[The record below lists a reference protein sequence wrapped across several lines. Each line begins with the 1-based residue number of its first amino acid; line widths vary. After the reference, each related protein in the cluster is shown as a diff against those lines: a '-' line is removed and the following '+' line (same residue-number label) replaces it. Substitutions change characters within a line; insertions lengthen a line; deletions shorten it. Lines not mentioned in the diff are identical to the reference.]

1 MTELSAPRKKST
13 PKNRGATPSDWKRW
27 LVSAAAPLAL
37 CALRLGLDLWND
49 EVYTLAE
56 FVAKPWTQIV
66 TDYSAPNNHI
76 FYSLVLRPVY
86 LYSNSVFWL
95 RLPSLVFAAGTLAMT
110 FRLVR
115 RWSGLAAAMFAT
127 ALLGLTQM
135 YLVHAMQI
143 RGHGLSM
150 FLAAWLGDLAF
161 PGPRTPPW
169 SRLVLVT
176 TVGALLLYTLPTNFL
191 VLVPL
196 AVTAVAWQ
204 CLTAS
209 RQGISPESVQ
219 GECGNHRSGRDA
231 LEELHRRENG
241 TVPFVRTTARAMRR
255 RGIEAAAWSGAC
267 LLAAALY
274 FPVRAQLLH
283 AGREAV
289 AFGFLGAGS
298 LAGTVLRDAV
308 HDWLPILPAAIAGLA
323 LWVRRVSRQRSSDT
337 WAMPLV
343 ALGGVLGPFVLAG
356 LTGIW
361 GFERVFCPILPFLM
375 AVLGCL
381 LAECLRRWLNGCGL
395 PGARER

>member
-1 MTELSAPRKKST
+1 M
-13 PKNRGATPSDWKRW
+13 
-27 LVSAAAPLAL
+27 
-37 CALRLGLDLWND
+37 
-49 EVYTLAE
+49 
-56 FVAKPWTQIV
+56 
-66 TDYSAPNNHI
+66 
-76 FYSLVLRPVY
+76 
-86 LYSNSVFWL
+86 
-95 RLPSLVFAAGTLAMT
+95 
-110 FRLVR
+110 
-115 RWSGLAAAMFAT
+115 
-127 ALLGLTQM
+127 
-135 YLVHAMQI
+135 
-143 RGHGLSM
+143 
-150 FLAAWLGDLAF
+150 
-161 PGPRTPPW
+161 
-169 SRLVLVT
+169 
-176 TVGALLLYTLPTNFL
+176 LLLYTLPTNFL

-241 TVPFVRTTARAMRR
+241 TVPFVRTTARAMRCA
-255 RGIEAAAWSGAC
+255 GIEAAAWSGAC

-381 LAECLRRWLNGCGL
+381 LAECLRGGSMVAACLARGRGRACRGGDPCRHGGACSLHVSITADRIPPDPFAQDGYYNYYAANYHPAKVAAWLKSSIGPSENYAIYSADADHYALTFYLLQAGVPAKRIHGRGPRNDLLDCSRSGRLCGDRRPIRRPRANSPRSPPGSRFRLL
-395 PGARER
+395 PALPVEGRIKGHTVAVGDALTL